1 VNSRAA
7 FPERVF
13 KFTAQAISFL
23 EPAHGIGFTPLIQR
37 MRQSKIQNLTSFQ
50 EHLMTVAVLPLTVN
64 GDRLNHSLEQ
74 LGEIGKLP
82 NGGVSRVAF
91 TTEDLLARQL
101 VQSWMVEAGMTVRTD
116 AAGNIIGRYAGRDP
130 KAPALAT
137 GSHIDTVP
145 VAGRY
150 DGCLGVLAGIEA
162 VRVLNE
168 NQQRLQHPI
177 EVIVFTDEERSVI
190 GCKAMAGEIK
200 EPPDYYARLDGTSIQ
215 TCLRKI
221 GGDWDQLA
229 TAKRDRSQIA
239 AFVELHVEQG
249 GVLEHYDRP
258 IGVVDG
264 IVGQYRFAVDVVG
277 RMNHA
282 GTTPMSMRKDALV
295 AAAQMVLA
303 VNQIA
308 LENPGDHVATVG
320 YLSVAPNATNTVPG
334 SVDFRIDLRDLSQ
347 ANLEYLLG
355 QIKDRF
361 AAIAAAT
368 QTEVAMRET
377 LHILPTLATDPIKA
391 AIAQVAQTLGLPSMH
406 LPSRAGHDAQE
417 IGRFTDMGMIFVPS
431 QGGLSHSELEY
442 TTPEAC
448 AQGANVLLHTFIALD
463 QFYSK

>member
-1 VNSRAA
+1 
-7 FPERVF
+7 
-13 KFTAQAISFL
+13 
-23 EPAHGIGFTPLIQR
+23 
-37 MRQSKIQNLTSFQ
+37 
-50 EHLMTVAVLPLTVN
+50 MTLATLPLTIN
-64 GDRLNHSLEQ
+64 GDRLLRSVNQ
-74 LGEIGKLP
+74 LAEIGKLP

-101 VQSWMVEAGMTVRTD
+101 VQSWMAEAGMTVRTD
-116 AAGNIIGRYAGRDP
+116 AAGNIIGRYAGLDP
-130 KAPALAT
+130 HAPALAT

-150 DGCLGVLAGIEA
+150 DGCLGVLAGIEV
-162 VRVLNE
+162 VRVLNA
-168 NQQRLQHPI
+168 QKHRLQHPL

-221 GGDWDQLA
+221 GGDWDQIA
-229 TAKRDRSQIA
+229 IAQRDRSDIA

-249 GVLEHYDRP
+249 GVLEYHDLP

-264 IVGQYRFAVDVVG
+264 IVGQYRFAVDVIG

-303 VNQIA
+303 VNQVA

-320 YLSVAPNATNTVPG
+320 YLNVMPNATNTVPG
-334 SVDFRIDLRDLSQ
+334 QVDFRIDLRDLSQ
-347 ANLEYLLG
+347 SNLDYLLG
-355 QIKDRF
+355 QIKARF
-361 AAIAAAT
+361 AEIASAT
-368 QTEVAMRET
+368 QTEYTMRET
-377 LHILPTLATDPIKA
+377 LHILPTLATEPIKA
-391 AIAQVAQTLGLPSMH
+391 AITQVSKSLGLPYMN

-431 QGGLSHSELEY
+431 QAGISHSELEY
-442 TTPEAC
+442 TAPEQC
-448 AQGANVLLHTFIALD
+448 AQGANVLLHTFLELD
-463 QFYSK
+463 RVYAQSSIF